1 MLKALNFFEKKR
13 VQHNF
18 LETYFIE
25 NLQIVP
31 FETARGK
38 HKLILS
44 TNKMCIDEKKLRLI
58 LSDYSVIREVNQA

>member
-1 MLKALNFFEKKR
+1 MAFNFFEKKR

-31 FETARGK
+31 FENARGK

-44 TNKMCIDEKKLRLI
+44 INKMCIDEKKLRLI